1 VGQVL
6 FTFSNAGSAAA
17 SITDVYFDDGS
28 LLSIASISSSAG
40 VSFTHLANPANLPG
54 GNNASPPFQTTQG
67 FSADS
72 NPSVSQNGVDQ
83 SAEFLA
89 LTFDLQSGKS
99 FVDVVNNLATG
110 ALRIGLHVQA
120 FADGQSESFVN
131 VPVPE
136 PTSLALIGSV
146 LAGLGLVARRRRG

>member
-1 VGQVL
+1 
-6 FTFSNAGSAAA
+6 
-17 SITDVYFDDGS
+17 
-28 LLSIASISSSAG
+28 
-40 VSFTHLANPANLPG
+40 
-54 GNNASPPFQTTQG
+54 
-67 FSADS
+67 
-72 NPSVSQNGVDQ
+72 
-83 SAEFLA
+83 
-89 LTFDLQSGKS
+89 
-99 FVDVVNNLATG
+99 VDVVNNLATG